1 MENRVVVSFEP
12 VEGGREAILA
22 QLQGLAEVTFLAD
35 LDGKKRASALEGARV
50 LFASHFYRGEILE
63 EEWERL
69 ASLEFIQTLY
79 AGVEKTPF
87 HRLPPGALLA
97 SNAGTFADP
106 LSEQVLPLA
115 LACAKRLFPK
125 FGLMR
130 EGRFDRS
137 ATNRFLSG
145 GVCLIV
151 GFGGIGKAVA
161 RRMRALGMKVWGVN
175 RSGRSSEPADRLGT
189 LEDLDAMLPEADVT
203 VLCLPLTPQSR
214 GLIGKERL
222 ERMNPDA
229 MLVNVGRGA
238 LVEEEDLYRHLQA
251 HPGCFYGADVWW
263 NEPEEGE
270 PFSLRFPFLDL
281 PNVAATPHNADR
293 VPGMDRQATEVAARN
308 IRRFLEGAAPL
319 NVVNPADYGFERN
332 GAVR

>member
-22 QLQGLAEVTFLAD
+22 QLQGLAEVVFLAD
-35 LDGKKRASALEGARV
+35 LDARERASALERARV

-69 ASLEFIQTLY
+69 ASLELIQTLY

-87 HRLPPGALLA
+87 HLLPPKAVLA
-97 SNAGTFADP
+97 SNAGTFAEP
-106 LSEQVLPLA
+106 LSEQVLTLA

-125 FGLMR
+125 FALMK

-145 GVCLIV
+145 GVCLVV

-175 RSGRSSEPADRLGT
+175 RSGRSEEPADRLGT
-189 LEDLDAMLPEADVT
+189 LQDLDAMLPEADVT

-222 ERMNPDA
+222 QRMKPDA
-229 MLVNVGRGA
+229 ILVNVGRGA
-238 LVEEEDLYRHLQA
+238 LVEEETLYRHLLT
-251 HPGCFYGADVWW
+251 HPEFFYGADVWW
-263 NEPEEGE
+263 DEPEEGE
-270 PFSLRFPFLDL
+270 PFSTRFPFLDR
-281 PNVAATPHNADR
+281 PNVVATPHNADR

-308 IRRFLEGAAPL
+308 IRRFLEGDVPR
-319 NVVNPADYGFERN
+319 NVVNPADYGFERTGN
-332 GAVR
+332 FR